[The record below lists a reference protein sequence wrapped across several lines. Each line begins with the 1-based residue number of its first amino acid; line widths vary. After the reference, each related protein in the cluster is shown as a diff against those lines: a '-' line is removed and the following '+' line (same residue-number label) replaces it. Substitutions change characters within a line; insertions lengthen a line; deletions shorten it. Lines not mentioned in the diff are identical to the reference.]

1 MKQGLLWITE
11 WESNLKNNL
20 IRENEF
26 LTRTTVDGLKITIQ
40 STIDLVNDLL
50 NDYGFIYV
58 LTAKLNQDCLEVIL
72 VFS

>member
-1 MKQGLLWITE
+1 LKQGLLWIKE

-20 IRENEF
+20 ILESEF
-26 LTRTTVDGLKITIQ
+26 LTRTTADGLKITIQ

-58 LTAKLNQDCLEVIL
+58 LTAKLNQDRLEVIL
-72 VFS
+72 LF